1 MINLLG
7 EYDCKMDSKGRFMF
21 PAGLKKQLGAE
32 AEKGFVINR
41 NLHADCL
48 VVYPIDE
55 WEKLNRGL
63 RKLNRLIKKNDDFV
77 RRVMG
82 GATPV
87 SLDGVG
93 RFLVPKPLAASANI
107 DKEVSVVGSGGV
119 IEVWNKSKR
128 SDAMSED
135 VDIESLAEDVMQD
148 IAFDDE

>member
-7 EYDCKMDSKGRFMF
+7 EYDCKIDSKGRFMF
-21 PAGLKKQLGAE
+21 PAGLKKQLGTE
-32 AEKGFVINR
+32 AEKGFVVNR

-93 RFLVPKPLAASANI
+93 RFLVPKPLASSAEI
-107 DKEVSVVGSGGV
+107 VKEVAVVGSGGV
-119 IEVWNKSKR
+119 IEIWNKSKR
-128 SDAMSED
+128 TNAMSQD
-135 VDIESLAEDVMQD
+135 LDIEALAEEVMGDVS
-148 IAFDDE
+148 FGDE

>member
-7 EYDCKMDSKGRFMF
+7 EYDCKIDSKGRFMF

-32 AEKGFVINR
+32 AEKGFVVNR

-55 WEKLNRGL
+55 WEKVNRGL

-93 RFLVPKPLAASANI
+93 RFLVPRPLASSAEI
-107 DKEVSVVGSGGV
+107 AKEVAVVGSGGI
-119 IEVWNKSKR
+119 IEIWNKSKR
-128 SDAMSED
+128 TNAMSED
-135 VDIESLAEDVMQD
+135 LDIEALAEEVMGDVS
-148 IAFDDE
+148 FDDE